1 VNYRT
6 HQANQ
11 AVRPGAEPQP
21 LTLPIGHPTSSAVT
35 GFLDA
40 TRTAATTHWFAVCC
54 KPRQEAVAEENL
66 LRQGFHVYLP
76 RIRVRKRYRG
86 QWNDAVVVLFPRYIF
101 IKVDPLRHSTAA
113 VRSTRGVV
121 GLVRFGGQPA
131 VVPDAVMDALRQR
144 EDAVSGLHQDN
155 LPLFCAGES
164 VRLVDGPLTGM
175 EGVFTQQD
183 GDKRVFVLLEMLG
196 QANRVSVSRDWIAR
210 AA

>member
-1 VNYRT
+1 MNYPTRRAD
-6 HQANQ
+6 QPALS
-11 AVRPGAEPQP
+11 AAGARP
-21 LTLPIGHPTSSAVT
+21 LTSPVGCRTKSAVT
-35 GFLDA
+35 SLVD
-40 TRTAATTHWFAVCC
+40 TMHTAASYRWLAVCC

-76 RIRVRKRYRG
+76 RICVRKRRRG
-86 QWNDAVVVLFPRYIF
+86 QWNDAVEVLFPRYTF
-101 IKVDPLRHSTAA
+101 IRVDPLRHSTAA

-144 EDAVSGLHQDN
+144 EDAASGLHQDN
-155 LPLFCAGES
+155 RPLFCAGES